1 MFKSTTTRP
10 IAEAYHIFVLYKHV
24 LHTILE
30 ESCFWCSPLHLINQ
44 AFITNLGIY
53 FNKTYTEKNP
63 TYSGNWLTILISLKD
78 LAVSFQDQSDKRN
91 HYQLIVEEGK
101 PIRFP
106 QKHSIN
112 L

>member
-53 FNKTYTEKNP
+53 FNKKTYTEKN
-63 TYSGNWLTILISLKD
+63 LILL
-78 LAVSFQDQSDKRN
+78 R
-91 HYQLIVEEGK
+91 QLIDNFDRFEG
-101 PIRFP
+101 PCYFISR
-106 QKHSIN
+106 SIW
-112 L
+112 